1 MLVDAGTNTEECEN
15 DENDEEESFESVGE
29 GELSTHDSPQVSQQ
43 QRPSDCELSPEHSK
57 QSPATSTQSEY
68 HSAQAQVNPQVLF
81 KTHRKFKI
89 STYNLIQHKCG

>member
-15 DENDEEESFESVGE
+15 DEDDEEESFESVGE

-43 QRPSDCELSPEHSK
+43 QRQSDCELSPERSK

-68 HSAQAQVNPQVLF
+68 HSAQARVNPSCV
-81 KTHRKFKI
+81 
-89 STYNLIQHKCG
+89 IQILQEV

>member
-15 DENDEEESFESVGE
+15 DEDDEEESFESVGE

-43 QRPSDCELSPEHSK
+43 QQQSDCELSPERSK

-68 HSAQAQVNPQVLF
+68 HSAQAQVNPPCV
-81 KTHRKFKI
+81 
-89 STYNLIQHKCG
+89 IQNSQEV

>member
-15 DENDEEESFESVGE
+15 DEDDEEESFESVGE

-68 HSAQAQVNPQVLF
+68 HSAQAQVNPSCV
-81 KTHRKFKI
+81 
-89 STYNLIQHKCG
+89 IQNSQEV